1 VRFVFV
7 FTSTISFLILLSV
20 WLYHFYRRK
29 YLTVVERYFSL
40 FCFTGLL
47 WVLSNLFTA
56 FVKTV
61 FMMQMT
67 YFTGLWSSYF
77 AFVWSVAY
85 TNTWRVRILGL
96 EILTRRFRNI
106 GFFVNVFLSLLCFYP
121 SAIVRYATTI
131 DMGRFEGAVGLGF
144 YPWAVVCGSY
154 LVSCVYS
161 YIRGYREAVLPQV
174 KERYVRLLKIVF
186 FCVGFIILGSILLPA
201 FGVLYLANI
210 DTLVFSVSMWLVL
223 YMVLLSET
231 DYLKLFFYKLLVS
244 VAVTLTSIAIFLF
257 VYRKLLGLMSAA
269 GALLFS
275 SVCSVVS
282 NFIFYRLLMDLL
294 ETFRVDV
301 YKDVTE
307 TLIREVREKIE
318 RVKEKHKLDPLT
330 GFFRKVDFFKEV
342 KKYIEIN
349 KKLGLPAA
357 MIVIDLDN
365 FKELN
370 DKYGHQFGDK
380 VLKIVAKRIKSV
392 CRENDLISRF
402 GGDEF
407 AIFPVAQR
415 RDSGEISVSTLR
427 HFVKRLRGNI
437 EQKISINDNTS
448 DNSSADVIIPRVSI
462 GYSVSSWYDYKELFE
477 EADKMMYED
486 KNRRK
491 NKMNKADDLLKL
503 VMIILLPFSAL
514 SLSFCQELLQ
524 LLEGRIFNTADVPV
538 YNLEVKTSSSKQFY
552 SVLSPGESIYAP
564 ADNFL
569 VTYTYFSE
577 ADNRYVKAT
586 QSFKGQK
593 FKQAVTSAT
602 LEEEVDS
609 SRSYWYDD
617 NTYILI
623 LTSKQP
629 LTYTVLPAIS
639 QAVEG
644 EDEEQPSERSSKV
657 KYVYLVS
664 DLVCLGQTTKFKTK
678 RAVFILRPITRKD
691 IYTILCRVER
701 KGVYRILR
709 FNIPRRKL

>member
-1 VRFVFV
+1 VRVIFVFAN
-7 FTSTISFLILLSV
+7 TASFLILLSV

-29 YLTVVERYFSL
+29 YLTVVDRYFSL
-40 FCFTGLL
+40 FCLTGLI

-67 YFTGLWSSYF
+67 YFTGLWCGYF

-85 TNTWRVRILGL
+85 TNTWRIRFLGL
-96 EILTRRFRNI
+96 ELLTRRLRKI

-121 SAIVRYATTI
+121 SAIVRYATTVDI
-131 DMGRFEGAVGLGF
+131 GKFEGAVGLGF
-144 YPWAVVCGSY
+144 YPWAVVCSSY
-154 LVSCVYS
+154 LVFCVYS

-174 KERYVRLLKIVF
+174 KEKYARLLKIVF
-186 FCVGFIILGSILLPA
+186 FCAGFIIFGSVLLPA

-210 DTLVFSVSMWLVL
+210 DTLVFSVSMWLIS
-223 YMVLLSET
+223 YTVLLGET
-231 DYLKLFFYKLLVS
+231 EYLKLFFYKLLVS
-244 VAVTLTSIAIFLF
+244 IAVTLTNIAIFLF
-257 VYRKLLGLMSAA
+257 VYKELLSIMSVA

-301 YKDVTE
+301 YKDITE
-307 TLIREVREKIE
+307 MLVKDIRERFE
-318 RVKEKHKLDPLT
+318 RVKEKYKLDPLT
-330 GFFRKVDFFKEV
+330 GFLRKIDFFKEV
-342 KKYIEIN
+342 KRCIDIN

-370 DKYGHQFGDK
+370 DKYGHHFGDK

-392 CRENDLISRF
+392 CRESDLISRF

-407 AIFPVAQR
+407 VIFPVAQQ
-415 RDSGEISVSTLR
+415 RDSGEITVSTLR
-427 HFVKRLRGNI
+427 HFVKRLRDNI
-437 EQKISINDNTS
+437 EQKISISDNTS
-448 DNSSADVIIPRVSI
+448 DDSSTDAVIPRVSI

-491 NKMNKADDLLKL
+491 SKVNKADDMLKL
-503 VMIILLPFSAL
+503 VMIILLPFSVL
-514 SLSFCQELLQ
+514 SLAFCQELLQ
-524 LLEGRIFNTADVPV
+524 LLEGRIFNTSDVPV

-552 SVLSPGESIYAP
+552 SVLNSGESVPAP
-564 ADNFL
+564 ADNFV

-577 ADNRYVKAT
+577 ADNRYITAK

-593 FKQAVTSAT
+593 AGQIVTPAT

-609 SRSYWYDD
+609 SQSYWYDD

-623 LTSKQP
+623 LVSKQP
-629 LTYTVLPAIS
+629 LTYTVLPAVS

-644 EDEEQPSERSSKV
+644 EDEEKPAERMSKV

-664 DLVCLGQTTKFKTK
+664 DLICLGQTTKFNTK
-678 RAVFILRPITRKD
+678 RAVFILRPAARKD
-691 IYTILCRVER
+691 IYTVLCRVEK

-709 FNIPRRKL
+709 FNIPRRGV

>member
-1 VRFVFV
+1 M
-7 FTSTISFLILLSV
+7 
-20 WLYHFYRRK
+20 
-29 YLTVVERYFSL
+29 
-40 FCFTGLL
+40 

-67 YFTGLWSSYF
+67 YFTGLWCGYF
-77 AFVWSVAY
+77 AFIWSVAY
-85 TNTWRVRILGL
+85 TNTWRVRFLGL
-96 EILTRRFRNI
+96 ELLTRHLRKI
-106 GFFVNVFLSLLCFYP
+106 GFFVNVFISLLCFYP

-131 DMGRFEGAVGLGF
+131 DIGRFEGAVGLGF
-144 YPWAVVCGSY
+144 YPWAVLCGSY
-154 LVSCVYS
+154 LVFCVYS

-174 KERYVRLLKIVF
+174 KEKYVKLLKIVF
-186 FCVGFIILGSILLPA
+186 FCVGFIILGSILLPV

-223 YMVLLSET
+223 YTVLLSET
-231 DYLKLFFYKLLVS
+231 DYLKLFFYKLLVTI
-244 VAVTLTSIAIFLF
+244 AVTLTSMAIFLF
-257 VYRKLLGLMSAA
+257 VYRKLLGLMSAF
-269 GALLFS
+269 GAMLFS
-275 SVCSVVS
+275 SVSSVVP

-294 ETFRVDV
+294 ETFRIDV
-301 YKDVTE
+301 YKDITE
-307 TLIREVREKIE
+307 VLVKDIKERIE

-330 GFFRKVDFFKEV
+330 GFLRKIDFFKEV
-342 KKYIEIN
+342 KRCIDIN
-349 KKLGLPAA
+349 KKLSLPAV
-357 MIVIDLDN
+357 MIVVDLDN

-370 DKYGHQFGDK
+370 DKYGHHFGDK

-392 CRENDLISRF
+392 CRENDLIGRF

-407 AIFPVAQR
+407 VIFPVAQQ

-437 EQKISINDNTS
+437 EQKISISDNTS
-448 DNSSADVIIPRVSI
+448 DDSSADVIIPRVSI

-491 NKMNKADDLLKL
+491 NKVNKADDMLKL
-503 VMIILLPFSAL
+503 VMIILLPFSVL

-524 LLEGRIFNTADVPV
+524 LLEGRIFNTSDVPV

-552 SVLSPGESIYAP
+552 SVLDPGESVYAP
-564 ADNFL
+564 TDNFL

-577 ADNRYVKAT
+577 ADNRYVTAK
-586 QSFKGQK
+586 QSFRGQK
-593 FKQAVTSAT
+593 FKQAVRPAT

-609 SRSYWYDD
+609 SQSYWYDD

-629 LTYTVLPAIS
+629 LTYTVLPAVS

-644 EDEEQPSERSSKV
+644 EDEEQPSEKTSKV

-678 RAVFILRPITRKD
+678 RAVFILRPNTRKD
-691 IYTILCRVER
+691 IYTVLCRVEK
-701 KGVYRILR
+701 KGIYRILR
-709 FNIPRRKL
+709 FNIPRR